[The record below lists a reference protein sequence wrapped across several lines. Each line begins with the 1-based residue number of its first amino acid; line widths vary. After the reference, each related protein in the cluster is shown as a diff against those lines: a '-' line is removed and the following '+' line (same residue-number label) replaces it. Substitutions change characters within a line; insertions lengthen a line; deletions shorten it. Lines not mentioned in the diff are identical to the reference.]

1 MRRGGAVQPV
11 PPSRSVRSGR
21 QAGRTVRVN
30 SFLDEIVIPLRE
42 RVVRAERDRVSIT
55 AGLGCSVQT
64 LVCRRQLRDASL
76 SCPASSPVASCGFGR
91 AVGGRSEAASL
102 RTLSGTAPVHPTQ
115 PHPVCRRS
123 LWKEAWREPSL
134 QKGSLHIGAT
144 PRGRRTAENSPAFGR
159 SSPTCPRICIAS
171 GIVQDGEC
179 GAVPCRE
186 PS

>member
-91 AVGGRSEAASL
+91 AVEGLIYILSNGPDL
-102 RTLSGTAPVHPTQ
+102 TPTLNNEQLSFVQ
-115 PHPVCRRS
+115 P
-123 LWKEAWREPSL
+123 L
-134 QKGSLHIGAT
+134 Q
-144 PRGRRTAENSPAFGR
+144 
-159 SSPTCPRICIAS
+159 IAVGVS
-171 GIVQDGEC
+171 
-179 GAVPCRE
+179 
-186 PS
+186 